1 MVLMQFTMGLVLIN
15 IVILLFLI
23 FIYIKNLKSI
33 YSKFTIGLFI
43 FAFVF
48 LVENLVAAYFY
59 FTMMPYYA
67 NGAEL
72 PTFILKLLETIALF
86 VFFWITRE

>member
-1 MVLMQFTMGLVLIN
+1 MAFMQFTIGLVIIN
-15 IVILLFLI
+15 IVILLHLS

-33 YSKFTIGLFI
+33 HSRFTIGLLI
-43 FAFVF
+43 FALIF

-67 NGAEL
+67 NGTEL
-72 PTFILKLLETIALF
+72 PTFILKLLETIAFLIF
-86 VFFWITRE
+86 LWITRE